1 MDYKGRVVVV
11 TGASRGLGRS
21 IAIAYARHGADVVIN
36 YHKNDLD
43 AEITKAA
50 IEGYGVR
57 CLTVKGDIGKEED
70 VIKLKDLTIDEFGHV
85 DILVNNAGIVFDLP
99 FEERRAD
106 HWKKTLNTNLIS
118 IFLCAKHFAPYLQ
131 ERDMPSILNISSTNG
146 INTLYP
152 SSMDYD
158 ASKAGIISLT
168 KNLAVQFAPKIN
180 VNSIAPGW
188 IETSM
193 NASLPA
199 SFIETEK
206 ESILKRRFATP
217 EEIADVA
224 IFLTSKYARY
234 ITAQTISVDGGLKI
248 S

>member
-1 MDYKGRVVVV
+1 MNYTGRVVVV

-21 IAIAYARHGADVVIN
+21 IAIAYAKRGADVVIN

-57 CLTVKGDIGKEED
+57 CLTVKGDIGKEDD
-70 VIKLKDLTIDEFGHV
+70 VVKLRDLTVNEFGHV
-85 DILVNNAGIVFDLP
+85 DILINNAGIVYDLP
-99 FEERRAD
+99 FEDRNPN

-118 IFLCAKHFAPYLQ
+118 VFLCAKHFAPVLQ
-131 ERDMPSILNISSTNG
+131 KSDMPSILNISSTNG

-168 KNLAVQFAPKIN
+168 KNLAVQLAPHIN

-188 IETSM
+188 IETNM
-193 NASLPA
+193 NSSLPA
-199 SFIETEK
+199 SFIEQEN
-206 ESILKRRFATP
+206 EHILKRRFATP
-217 EEIADVA
+217 EEIANVA
-224 IFLTSKYARY
+224 IFLTSSMARY
-234 ITAQTISVDGGLKI
+234 ITAQTISVDGGLKSI
-248 S
+248 

>member
-1 MDYKGRVVVV
+1 MNYTGRVVVV

-21 IAIAYARHGADVVIN
+21 IAIAYAKYGADVVIN
-36 YHKNDLD
+36 YHKSDID

-57 CLTVKGDIGKEED
+57 CLTVKGDIAKEED

-118 IFLCAKHFAPYLQ
+118 IFLCAKHFSPYLQ
-131 ERDMPSILNISSTNG
+131 KSDLANILNISSTNG
-146 INTLYP
+146 INTMYP
-152 SSMDYD
+152 TSMDYD

-168 KNLAVQFAPKIN
+168 KNLAVQLAPNVN
-180 VNSIAPGW
+180 VNSIAPAW
-188 IETSM
+188 IETDM

-199 SFIETEK
+199 SFIEGEK
-206 ESILKRRFATP
+206 ERILKRRFATP

-224 IFLTSKYARY
+224 IFLTSKLARY
-234 ITAQTISVDGGLKI
+234 ITAQTISVDGGYV
-248 S
+248 

>member
-21 IAIAYARHGADVVIN
+21 IAIAYAKHGADVVIN

-118 IFLCAKHFAPYLQ
+118 IFLCAKHFSPYLQ
-131 ERDMPSILNISSTNG
+131 KSDLANILNISSTNG
-146 INTLYP
+146 INTMYP
-152 SSMDYD
+152 TSMDYD

-168 KNLAVQFAPKIN
+168 KNLAVQLAPNVN
-180 VNSIAPGW
+180 VNSIAPAW
-188 IETSM
+188 IETDM

-199 SFIETEK
+199 SFIEGEK
-206 ESILKRRFATP
+206 ERILKRRFATP
-217 EEIADVA
+217 EEVADVA
-224 IFLTSKYARY
+224 IFLTSKLARY
-234 ITAQTISVDGGLKI
+234 ITAQTICVDGGYV
-248 S
+248 

>member
-1 MDYKGRVVVV
+1 MNYTGRVVVV

-21 IAIAYARHGADVVIN
+21 IAIAYAKLGANIVIN

-57 CLTVKGDIGKEED
+57 CLTVKGDIGKEDD
-70 VIKLKDLTIDEFGHV
+70 VIKLRDLTLNEFGHV
-85 DILVNNAGIVFDLP
+85 DILINNAGIVYDLP
-99 FEERRAD
+99 FEDRNPN

-118 IFLCAKHFAPYLQ
+118 VFLCSKHFASELQ
-131 ERDMPSILNISSTNG
+131 KSDMPSILNISSTNG

-152 SSMDYD
+152 TSMDYD

-168 KNLAVQFAPKIN
+168 KNLAVQLAPHIN

-188 IETSM
+188 IETNM
-193 NASLPA
+193 NSTLSS
-199 SFIETEK
+199 SFIEQEK
-206 ESILKRRFATP
+206 EHILKKRFATP
-217 EEIADVA
+217 EEIANVA
-224 IFLTSKYARY
+224 IFLTSSMARY
-234 ITAQTISVDGGLKI
+234 ITAQTISVDGGLKAI
-248 S
+248 

>member
-1 MDYKGRVVVV
+1 MNYTGRVVVV

-21 IAIAYARHGADVVIN
+21 IAIAYAKRGADIVIN

-50 IEGYGVR
+50 IEGCGVR
-57 CLTVKGDIGKEED
+57 CLTVKGDIGKEDD
-70 VIKLKDLTIDEFGHV
+70 VVKLRDLTLNEFGHV
-85 DILVNNAGIVFDLP
+85 DILINNAGIVYDLP
-99 FEERRAD
+99 FEDRNPN

-118 IFLCAKHFAPYLQ
+118 VFLCAKHFAPALQ
-131 ERDMPSILNISSTNG
+131 KSDMPSILNISSTNG

-152 SSMDYD
+152 TSMDYD

-168 KNLAVQFAPKIN
+168 KNLAVQLAPHIN
-180 VNSIAPGW
+180 VNSIAPAW

-193 NASLPA
+193 NSSLPA
-199 SFIETEK
+199 SFIEQEK
-206 ESILKRRFATP
+206 ERILKGRFATP

-224 IFLTSKYARY
+224 IFLTSSMARY
-234 ITAQTISVDGGLKI
+234 ITSQTICVDGGLKAI
-248 S
+248 

>member
-21 IAIAYARHGADVVIN
+21 IAIAYAKHGADVVIN

-118 IFLCAKHFAPYLQ
+118 IFLCAKHFSPYLQ
-131 ERDMPSILNISSTNG
+131 KSDLANILNISSTNG
-146 INTLYP
+146 INTMYP
-152 SSMDYD
+152 TSMDYD

-168 KNLAVQFAPKIN
+168 KNLAVQLAPGVN
-180 VNSIAPGW
+180 VNSIAPAW
-188 IETSM
+188 IETDM

-199 SFIETEK
+199 SFIEGEK
-206 ESILKRRFATP
+206 ERILKRRFATP
-217 EEIADVA
+217 EEVADVA
-224 IFLTSKYARY
+224 IFLTSKLARY
-234 ITAQTISVDGGLKI
+234 ITAQTISVDGGYV
-248 S
+248 

>member
-21 IAIAYARHGADVVIN
+21 IAIAYAKHGADVVIN

-118 IFLCAKHFAPYLQ
+118 IFLCAKHFEPYLQ
-131 ERDMPSILNISSTNG
+131 KSDMASILNISSTNG
-146 INTLYP
+146 LNTIYP

-168 KNLAVQFAPKIN
+168 KNLAVQLAPSVN

-193 NASLPA
+193 NADLPA
-199 SFIETEK
+199 SFIEEETK
-206 ESILKRRFATP
+206 HILKQRFATP
-217 EEIADVA
+217 EEIANVA
-224 IFLTSKYARY
+224 IFLTSDMARY
-234 ITAQTISVDGGLKI
+234 ITAQTICVDGGLKTI
-248 S
+248 

>member
-1 MDYKGRVVVV
+1 MNYTGRVVVV

-21 IAIAYARHGADVVIN
+21 IAIAYAKRGADVVIN

-43 AEITKAA
+43 AEIAKVA

-57 CLTVKGDIGKEED
+57 CLTVKGDIGKEDD
-70 VIKLKDLTIDEFGHV
+70 VIKLRDLTLKEFGHV
-85 DILVNNAGIVFDLP
+85 DILVNNAGIVYDLP
-99 FEERRAD
+99 FEDRNPN

-118 IFLCAKHFAPYLQ
+118 VFLCAKHFASALQ
-131 ERDMPSILNISSTNG
+131 KSDMPSMLNISSTNG

-168 KNLAVQFAPKIN
+168 KNLAVQFAPHIN

-193 NASLPA
+193 NSSLST
-199 SFIETEK
+199 SFIEQEK
-206 ESILKRRFATP
+206 EHILKRRFATP
-217 EEIADVA
+217 EEIANVA
-224 IFLTSKYARY
+224 IFLTSSMARY
-234 ITAQTISVDGGLKI
+234 ITAQTISVDGGLKAI
-248 S
+248 

>member
-21 IAIAYARHGADVVIN
+21 IAIAYAKHGADVVIN

-118 IFLCAKHFAPYLQ
+118 IFLCAKHFSPYLQ
-131 ERDMPSILNISSTNG
+131 KSDLANILNISSTNG
-146 INTLYP
+146 INTMYP
-152 SSMDYD
+152 TSMDYD

-168 KNLAVQFAPKIN
+168 KNLAVQLAPSVN

-193 NASLPA
+193 NADLPA
-199 SFIETEK
+199 SFSEEETK
-206 ESILKRRFATP
+206 HILKQRFATP
-217 EEIADVA
+217 EEIANVA
-224 IFLTSKYARY
+224 IFLTSDMARY
-234 ITAQTISVDGGLKI
+234 ITAQTICVDGGLKTI
-248 S
+248 